1 MEKQSPACRSLDA
14 RLNAQPEVEASF
26 DPAFDPS
33 TSPCGLAVL
42 DFYSNVA
49 DPSLVLVIDPSP
61 CPDVGSYVT
70 SPTCVHAKNPRRLG
84 AEGNKLVCGGKI
96 LDVEEKV

>member
-61 CPDVGSYVT
+61 RLEAGPYVMFL
-70 SPTCVHAKNPRRLG
+70 TCVRAKIQ
-84 AEGNKLVCGGKI
+84 EG
-96 LDVEEKV
+96 